1 MLRHK
6 WKNVGAGEAADRSYL
21 DRFGSAVKGD
31 VSCSAQKSVAGLK
44 SRSLSQLH
52 SQTLTGFHSLSNS
65 LSASGRQTSFAG
77 TAEISAGRGRTK
89 VLRLR
94 LAFCI
99 LHHSLLLYLWH
110 NGPIRGES
118 CKQCRTRTEEVV
130 AMAIRPS
137 SRPCPMSVS
146 LRIFGSSF
154 HFAVPGLR
162 SIFWVPQLRR

>member
-1 MLRHK
+1 MFSTEKCCRLEIPAHRCHNCTPKSHRYPLPFEYLRL
-6 WKNVGAGEAADRSYL
+6 RL
-21 DRFGSAVKGD
+21 AVKRL
-31 VSCSAQKSVAGLK
+31 SPEPLK
-44 SRSLSQLH
+44 FRRIRS
-52 SQTLTGFHSLSNS
+52 G
-65 LSASGRQTSFAG
+65 
-77 TAEISAGRGRTK
+77 GRTK
-89 VLRLR
+89 VLRLH

-99 LHHSLLLYLWH
+99 IPALAVLIR
-110 NGPIRGES
+110 PIRGES